1 MQAAASQLCVRIHL
15 RLRTIVHGALQKKKV
30 KSQRRRHQKRLTCTL
45 ATQPIKQMRLQRSQ
59 FYKDA

>member
-15 RLRTIVHGALQKKKV
+15 RLRTWCIAKKKKV